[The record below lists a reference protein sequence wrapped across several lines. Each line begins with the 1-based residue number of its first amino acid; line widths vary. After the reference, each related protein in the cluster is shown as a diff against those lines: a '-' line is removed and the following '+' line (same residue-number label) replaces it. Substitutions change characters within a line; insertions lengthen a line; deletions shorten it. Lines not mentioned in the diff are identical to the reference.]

1 MGRLTQWAVIEGDIA
16 VRRMSHDQKVRLADE
31 IYAQQPNMLASIL
44 ALPRMGVD
52 MVQLEVALHILL
64 VSFQAM
70 KLSGH
75 QWPLVTE
82 DIQDGCLQRLT
93 ARARFNEGLPQEL
106 ANKLVEQFHAE
117 HAERYLLA
125 FVYGY
130 LGDHDLMGVRTE
142 AEKYLM
148 LGALN
153 LVECVAFVGPS
164 SPGNSSGA
172 RPLAK
177 MGRLDAHG
185 AGATWTA
192 TKAGA
197 ARMSMTSPERQQ
209 RRRCCALAVAP
220 SCSTHWR

>member
-1 MGRLTQWAVIEGDIA
+1 MKMGRLTQWAVIEADVA

-44 ALPRMGVD
+44 VLPQMGVD
-52 MVQLEVALHILL
+52 MAQLEVVLHVLF
-64 VSFQAM
+64 VTFQAM

-75 QWPLVTE
+75 PWPLITE

-106 ANKLVEQFHAE
+106 ATKVVEEFHSE

-125 FVYGY
+125 FVYGW
-130 LGDHDLMGVRTE
+130 LGDHGLMGVRTE

-153 LVECVAFVGPS
+153 LVECVAFVGAVKP
-164 SPGNSSGA
+164 
-172 RPLAK
+172 
-177 MGRLDAHG
+177 
-185 AGATWTA
+185 
-192 TKAGA
+192 
-197 ARMSMTSPERQQ
+197 RQ
-209 RRRCCALAVAP
+209 
-220 SCSTHWR
+220 

>member
-1 MGRLTQWAVIEGDIA
+1 VGRLTQWAVIEADIA

-31 IYAQQPNMLASIL
+31 IYVQQPNMLASIL

-52 MVQLEVALHILL
+52 MAQLEVALHILL

-75 QWPLVTE
+75 PWPVITE

-93 ARARFNEGLPQEL
+93 ARVRFNEGVPQDL
-106 ANKLVEQFHAE
+106 ATKVVEQFHTE

-125 FVYGY
+125 FVYGW
-130 LGDHDLMGVRTE
+130 LDEHDLMAVRTE

-153 LVECVAFVGPS
+153 LVECLALVGLDKPS
-164 SPGNSSGA
+164 P
-172 RPLAK
+172 
-177 MGRLDAHG
+177 
-185 AGATWTA
+185 
-192 TKAGA
+192 
-197 ARMSMTSPERQQ
+197 
-209 RRRCCALAVAP
+209 
-220 SCSTHWR
+220 